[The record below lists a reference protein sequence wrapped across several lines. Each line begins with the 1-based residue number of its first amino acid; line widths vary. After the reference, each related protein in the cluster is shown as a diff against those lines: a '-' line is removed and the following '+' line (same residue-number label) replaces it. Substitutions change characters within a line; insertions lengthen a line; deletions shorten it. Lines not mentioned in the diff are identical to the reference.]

1 MLMLK
6 KINMTIEEQLEVEL
20 ILEEASA
27 WGLRF
32 EVEQTAKELI
42 EIGDDVVTAYQS
54 AYYEWIK

>member
-1 MLMLK
+1 MLK

-27 WGLRF
+27 WGLRI
-32 EVEQTAKELI
+32 EVEETAKQFI
-42 EIGDDVVTAYQS
+42 EIGDDLITAYQS

>member
-1 MLMLK
+1 MLK

-27 WGLRF
+27 WGLRC